1 MVLLLFSHPKALIYL
16 LESLER
22 TSIRNFCA
30 YFSFRI
36 PRFLKFMEAVPR
48 DYNRELSSYGIRL
61 NVSGNNVEKLWKEK
75 ISRKEEIVLGRP

>member
-1 MVLLLFSHPKALIYL
+1 
-16 LESLER
+16 
-22 TSIRNFCA
+22 
-30 YFSFRI
+30 
-36 PRFLKFMEAVPR
+36 MEAVPR